1 MKPPRADLPPRIRRP
16 ALAATLLALFSALVL
31 FAWRAAQQ
39 TADSLDYALSA
50 RTGREIFHP
59 HHLLF
64 TPMIRLA
71 RLLISSLGGGEDPLL
86 AGQLHNI
93 VASVIVLIACHEIVR
108 RWTGSSLGGVAA
120 ALLLLAC
127 RGFWLYSTLVEVY
140 LPATAC
146 LALLVLLVTQEERL
160 STGRVLAG
168 GLLLA
173 LAVLYHQPSV
183 LFCAPLA
190 YWFFIAPRGRGWKG
204 GASMLFIAGLL
215 TATAYL
221 LAFLGPAALRGGG
234 ESLAAGEPTPAR
246 FIRFCLAYA
255 FHPVAGWGTARNLS
269 VLGLGR
275 LLHSQLRNVTTFP
288 WSLRALFIPG
298 TGLLLLLLGGW
309 HLRSI
314 RADRPRRRER
324 IFLLVWIVSY
334 YLFFLWWFPG
344 EKEFFI
350 TPLLPLVLLIS
361 LAAMDLRDRSGG
373 WSRSRLRL
381 LIPLSLLPAL
391 LLGAVNLHGTILPYH
406 RSRGP
411 AYQEASELARSDVPA
426 GCWIFADYTVAENLR
441 YYFGREKARE
451 GVMPLYHFYEGR
463 SLPRELAEA
472 AGGCLAIDLEYVSP
486 EFSAGGV
493 TGARQ
498 PGQWFSYLKWLL
510 GAEKAG
516 SGGGI
521 SIRSFRVVDLA
532 EGKRYL
538 LLTASREIAEG
549 WRGVFRRL
557 DAGLA
562 GLQDAKG
569 PFARWLERFPSP
581 PEQRSFG
588 KRAPTPNPPA
598 V

>member
-1 MKPPRADLPPRIRRP
+1 MKPPSASLPPRSRRP
-16 ALAATLLALFSALVL
+16 ALAATLLALFSALIL
-31 FAWRAAQQ
+31 FAGRAAQQ

-64 TPMIRLA
+64 TPMIRLT
-71 RLLISSLGGGEDPLL
+71 RLLVSSLGGDADPLL

-93 VASVIVLIACHEIVR
+93 AASVIVLIACHEVVR

-146 LALLVLLVTQEERL
+146 LALLVVLVAQEERRL

-183 LFCAPLA
+183 LFCVPLG
-190 YWFFIAPRGRGWKG
+190 YWFFVAERGRGWKEG
-204 GASMLFIAGLL
+204 VWMLGIAGLL

-234 ESLAAGEPTPAR
+234 EGLADGAPTPAR
-246 FIRFCLAYA
+246 FVRFCLAYA

-269 VLGLGR
+269 VLGVGR

-298 TGLLLLLLGGW
+298 TGIFLLLLGGW
-309 HLRSI
+309 HLRAI
-314 RADRPRRRER
+314 RAARPLRRQR
-324 IFLLVWIVSY
+324 IFLLVWIASY

-344 EKEFFI
+344 EKEFFV

-361 LAAMDLRDRSGG
+361 LAAMDRRERSGES
-373 WSRSRLRL
+373 SRSRLRL
-381 LIPLSLLPAL
+381 LIPLSLVPAL
-391 LLGAVNLHGTILPYH
+391 LLGAVNLRGTILPYH

-411 AYQEASELARSDVPA
+411 AYREASELARAGVPED
-426 GCWIFADYTVAENLR
+426 CWLFADYTVAENLR

-463 SLPRELAEA
+463 SLPQELAGA
-472 AGGCLAIDLEYVSP
+472 AEGCLAIDLEYVNP
-486 EFSAGGV
+486 DFSAGEV
-493 TGARQ
+493 NGALKPR
-498 PGQWFSYLKWLL
+498 QWFSYLKWLL
-510 GAEKAG
+510 GAESGG

-521 SIRSFRVVDLA
+521 AIRRFKTLGLS

-538 LLTASREIAEG
+538 LLTASREIVAS
-549 WRGVFRRL
+549 WPGVFGRL
-557 DAGLA
+557 DTGLS
-562 GLQDAKG
+562 GLPEAKG
-569 PFARWLERFPSP
+569 PFARWLERFPN
-581 PEQRSFG
+581 PEV
-588 KRAPTPNPPA
+588 PTPNPPG

>member
-1 MKPPRADLPPRIRRP
+1 MKPPGAGLRP
-16 ALAATLLALFSALVL
+16 ALAAALLALFAAVVL
-31 FAWRAAQQ
+31 FAGRAAQQ

-64 TPMIRLA
+64 TPMIRLT
-71 RLLISSLGGGEDPLL
+71 RLLVARAGGGEDPLL

-93 VASVIVLIACHEIVR
+93 VASVVVLLACHAIVR
-108 RWTGSSLGGVAA
+108 RWTGSSFGGVAA

-146 LALLVLLVTQEERL
+146 LALLVVLVTREDRRL
-160 STGRVLAG
+160 SAGRVLAG
-168 GLLLA
+168 GALLA

-183 LFCAPLA
+183 LFCVPLG
-190 YWFFIAPRGRGWKG
+190 YWLFVAPRGKGWKE
-204 GASMLFIAGLL
+204 GAWMLGIAGLL
-215 TATAYL
+215 AAMAYL

-234 ESLAAGEPTPAR
+234 ESLDAGPPTVAR
-246 FIRFCLAYA
+246 FVRFCLAYA

-269 VLGLGR
+269 VLGIGR

-298 TGLLLLLLGGW
+298 TGVFLLLLGGW
-309 HLRSI
+309 HLRAM
-314 RADRPRRRER
+314 RADRPLRRQR

-350 TPLLPLVLLIS
+350 TPLLPLALLIA
-361 LAAMDLRDRSGG
+361 LAAMDLRDRPGG
-373 WSRSRLRL
+373 WSRSRSRF

-391 LLGAVNLHGTILPYH
+391 LLGAVNLRGTILPYH

-411 AYQEASELARSDVPA
+411 AYREASELARAGVPED
-426 GCWIFADYTVAENLR
+426 CWLFADYTVAENLR
-441 YYFGREKARE
+441 YYFAREKARE

-472 AGGCLAIDLEYVSP
+472 AGGCLAIDLEYVNP
-486 EFSAGGV
+486 EFSAGDV
-493 TGARQ
+493 DGARQ
-498 PGQWFSYLKWLL
+498 PERWFSYLTWLL
-510 GAEKAG
+510 GAERG
-516 SGGGI
+516 DGGMA
-521 SIRSFRVVDLA
+521 IRSFKILDLQ

-538 LLTASREIAEG
+538 LLAASREIAEG
-549 WRGVFRRL
+549 WPGVFRRL
-557 DAGLA
+557 DADLPGR
-562 GLQDAKG
+562 QDGDG
-569 PFARWLERFPSP
+569 PFSRWLERFPRVVS
-581 PEQRSFG
+581 R
-588 KRAPTPNPPA
+588 N
-598 V
+598 